1 MKMTIWVNQEEQQHE
16 APITLLNLLQQLEK
30 AEKKGI
36 AIAVNNT
43 VIPKKEW
50 SVLQLNNQDKI
61 TIITATQ
68 GG

>member
-1 MKMTIWVNQEEQQHE
+1 MTIWVNQEEQQHE